1 MMKKV
6 IKIEDMSCSHC
17 ISHVKK
23 ALEDIT
29 GVTVIE
35 VSLDN
40 KNAIVETNVTNDIL
54 KSAIENEGYE
64 LNSIE

>member
-6 IKIEDMSCSHC
+6 IKIEGMSCSHC

-40 KNAIVETNVTNDIL
+40 KNKMRKL
-54 KSAIENEGYE
+54 W
-64 LNSIE
+64 